1 MTYFCCVK
9 CVSLM
14 SLERARKLFRTGYYR
29 VDYHLGCCTA
39 CFPEFPAPA
48 AAQESSISENI

>member
-1 MTYFCCVK
+1 
-9 CVSLM
+9 M